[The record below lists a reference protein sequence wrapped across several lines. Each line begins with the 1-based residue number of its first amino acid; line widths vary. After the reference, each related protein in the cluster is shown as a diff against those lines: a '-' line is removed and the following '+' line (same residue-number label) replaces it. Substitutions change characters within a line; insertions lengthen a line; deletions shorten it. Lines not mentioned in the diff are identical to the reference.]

1 MQTVPH
7 IIDVYL
13 VRAYNEHGEWMDDM
27 GTFETREQAEQC
39 LIKSIEGDDKSDP
52 WDFFIECYAKEI

>member
-13 VRAYNEHGEWMDDM
+13 VRAYNEHGEWMDDI
-27 GTFETREQAEQC
+27 GVFESKEQAEKCLLQC
-39 LIKSIEGDDKSDP
+39 IEGDKDGDA
-52 WDFFIECYAKEI
+52 WEYYIEDYCKEV